1 MNHQALGVAD
11 VGQVREQLDRVDEL
25 LAGFQA
31 ALDAEADDAAEAFL
45 EVFRGDFVARIVG
58 QAGIGHP
65 GHQRMALEELR
76 DRERVV
82 PNAAAGAAAAF
93 PAPAGTGRR

>member
-1 MNHQALGVAD
+1 MNHEALGVAD

-25 LAGFQA
+25 PARFQA

-45 EVFRGDFVARIVG
+45 QVLRGELVARVIR

-65 GHQRMALEELR
+65 VHQRMLS
-76 DRERVV
+76 
-82 PNAAAGAAAAF
+82 
-93 PAPAGTGRR
+93 